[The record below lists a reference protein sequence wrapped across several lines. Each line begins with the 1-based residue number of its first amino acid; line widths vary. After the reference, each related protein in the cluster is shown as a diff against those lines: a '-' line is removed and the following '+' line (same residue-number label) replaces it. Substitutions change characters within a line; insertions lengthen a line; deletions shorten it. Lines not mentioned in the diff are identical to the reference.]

1 MVVVVV
7 VAGYLLSK
15 VAMSRWHVGCGMGTV
30 RIDGFVHC
38 LWPTDSRLIHAPKHG
53 RAKVALGLGIKHSY
67 VAFKKG
73 SVTFLLR

>member
-1 MVVVVV
+1 MVVV

-38 LWPTDSRLIHAPKHG
+38 LWPTDSRLIIHALKHG

-67 VAFKKG
+67 VAFKKA